1 MSLAPRLDLRQSQ
14 SLVMTPQLQ
23 QAIKLLTLS
32 NLEIET
38 FIGDA
43 LEANPL
49 LEMGEIPRAERSGSD
64 DSEAPETPRE
74 ERDTDTLIA
83 EGAAESD
90 APTDLSAAE
99 MEIDRDT
106 GDGSWGASDGF
117 GGEDE
122 GLGIDQHGGAALS
135 LSEYLHAQVGAAGRD
150 DRKIFIARA
159 IIERL
164 DEAGYLTEPLRE
176 VADTLGIPLAEAER
190 ALGLVQTLDPAGV
203 GARNLAECLAI
214 QAREAD
220 RYDPC
225 MARLIDNL
233 ELVARGEVARLQKL
247 CNVDAEDFAEML
259 AELRGYDPRPGL
271 TFGEQGGSAVVP
283 DILISPA
290 TDGGWRIAIW
300 WSCAM
305 AAATAPAAPG

>member
-49 LEMGEIPRAERSGSD
+49 LEMGEIPRVERSEPDNGD
-64 DSEAPETPRE
+64 TPETPRE
-74 ERDTDTLIA
+74 ERDADTLIA

-106 GDGSWGASDGF
+106 GDGSWGASEGF

-122 GLGIDQHGGAALS
+122 GLAIDQHGGAALS

-150 DRKIFIARA
+150 DREIFIARA

-164 DEAGYLTEPLRE
+164 DEAGYLTESLRE
-176 VADTLGIPLAEAER
+176 IAETLGIPLAEAER

-233 ELVARGEVARLQKL
+233 ELVARGEIARLQKL
-247 CNVDAEDFAEML
+247 CEVDAEDFAEN
-259 AELRGYDPRPGL
+259 
-271 TFGEQGGSAVVP
+271 GSANVGMRCPV
-283 DILISPA
+283 
-290 TDGGWRIAIW
+290 G
-300 WSCAM
+300 
-305 AAATAPAAPG
+305 

>member
-32 NLEIET
+32 NLEIEA

-49 LEMGEIPRAERSGSD
+49 LEMGEIPARGDAGQRDEDGNGD
-64 DSEAPETPRE
+64 TPETPRE
-74 ERDTDTLIA
+74 ERDADALIA

-106 GDGSWGASDGF
+106 GDGSWGAAEGF
-117 GGEDE
+117 GGEDD
-122 GLGIDQHGGAALS
+122 GFSIDSHGGTALS

-150 DRKIFIARA
+150 DREIFIARA
-159 IIERL
+159 LIERL

-176 VADTLGIPLAEAER
+176 VAHCNSSSRSIP
-190 ALGLVQTLDPAGV
+190 Q
-203 GARNLAECLAI
+203 
-214 QAREAD
+214 
-220 RYDPC
+220 
-225 MARLIDNL
+225 
-233 ELVARGEVARLQKL
+233 
-247 CNVDAEDFAEML
+247 
-259 AELRGYDPRPGL
+259 
-271 TFGEQGGSAVVP
+271 GSARAIWLNV
-283 DILISPA
+283 SRSRRA
-290 TDGGWRIAIW
+290 RRIATIRAW
-300 WSCAM
+300 R
-305 AAATAPAAPG
+305 G